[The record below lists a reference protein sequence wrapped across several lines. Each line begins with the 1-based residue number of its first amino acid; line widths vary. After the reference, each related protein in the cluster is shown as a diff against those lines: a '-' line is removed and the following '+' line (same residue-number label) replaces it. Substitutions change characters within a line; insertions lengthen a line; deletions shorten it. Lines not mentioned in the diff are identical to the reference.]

1 MYLSSR
7 WSGAEIHYPPSLLHP
22 FQRPREREEFKKA
35 DEGGGRSALRK
46 IKVLAPREEVAS
58 VLLFVIGRTVEEE
71 ETGAPPAATSEQ
83 RKRWIS

>member
-1 MYLSSR
+1 M
-7 WSGAEIHYPPSLLHP
+7 EIP
-22 FQRPREREEFKKA
+22 KA

-58 VLLFVIGRTVEEE
+58 VLLLVIGRTVQEE